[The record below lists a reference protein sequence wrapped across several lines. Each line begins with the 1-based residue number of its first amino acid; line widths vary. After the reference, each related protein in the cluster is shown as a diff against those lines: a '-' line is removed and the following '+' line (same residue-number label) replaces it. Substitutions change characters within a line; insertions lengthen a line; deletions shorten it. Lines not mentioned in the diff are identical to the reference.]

1 MKKSYFFVFLV
12 ICVSLGLGGC
22 KSHPSR
28 NTNYVFSLK
37 DSLYWEKHTVDTI
50 VKIPYS
56 IVNMIIDP
64 SKMEE
69 GERKESSKGQ
79 ANISI
84 EKKGDSLVIEASCD
98 SLELVVYSLQERLI
112 KITDQNEQLQEQV
125 KAAPSKTKWFCIGM
139 LSALGILV
147 VIYIGIL
154 FLKRKT

>member
-1 MKKSYFFVFLV
+1 MKKSWFLCFCFF
-12 ICVSLGLGGC
+12 CVSLVLGGC
-22 KSHPSR
+22 RSHPTR

-50 VKIPYS
+50 VKIPSS
-56 IVNMIIDP
+56 IINMVINP

-69 GERKESSKGQ
+69 GEKKESSKGQ

-125 KAAPSKTKWFCIGM
+125 KAAPSKTKWFCVGM
-139 LSALGILV
+139 LSALWIFV
-147 VIYIGIL
+147 VVYIGIL
-154 FLKRKT
+154 LLKRKT